1 MRENQTSHERKLN
14 KIKALSL
21 IQDFHFLLKL
31 ENDPSYP
38 SYHIL
43 TNF

>member
-1 MRENQTSHERKLN
+1 MREIQTSHEQKLN

-21 IQDFHFLLKL
+21 IQDFHFLLKMTL
-31 ENDPSYP
+31 ATH
-38 SYHIL
+38 HIL